1 MTSSVKQLLEMGR
14 IPADADM
21 SDEMFERYDR
31 LLQFN
36 RPLTEEE
43 AEQLVGLFSP
53 DCDGLNWALLR
64 AIQGAGCSPEKLRKI
79 AEKCPNEE
87 YAEMLRKRAEK

>member
-1 MTSSVKQLLEMGR
+1 MTRSIKQLLELGR
-14 IPADADM
+14 IPADEDM
-21 SDEMFERYDR
+21 SDELFERYDK

-43 AEQLVGLFSP
+43 AEQLVELFSP

-64 AIQGAGCSPEKLRKI
+64 AIESAGCSPEKLREL

-87 YAEMLRKRAEK
+87 YAEMLKNRS

>member
-1 MTSSVKQLLEMGR
+1 MTSSVRQLLEMGR
-14 IPADADM
+14 IPADEDM

-36 RPLTEEE
+36 RPLTAEE

-64 AIQGAGCSPEKLRKI
+64 AIEGSGCSPEKLKEL

-87 YAEMLRKRAEK
+87 YAEMLRTRG

>member
-1 MTSSVKQLLEMGR
+1 MTSSVRQLLELGR
-14 IPADADM
+14 IPADEDM
-21 SDEMFERYDR
+21 SDELFERYDK

-43 AEQLVGLFSP
+43 ADQLAGLFSP
-53 DCDGLNWALLR
+53 DCDGLNWSLLR
-64 AIQGAGCSPEKLRKI
+64 AIKGAGCSPEKLREL

-87 YAEMLRKRAEK
+87 YAEMLRNG

>member
-1 MTSSVKQLLEMGR
+1 MISNVRQLLEMGR

-31 LLQFN
+31 LLQFS

-43 AEQLVGLFSP
+43 AEQLAGLFSP

-64 AIQGAGCSPEKLRKI
+64 AIEGAGCSPEKLGEI
-79 AEKCPNEE
+79 AEKCPNDE
-87 YAEMLRKRAEK
+87 YAEMIRKLC